1 MRRDGDVTYRCF
13 QRLSRAGNEVACLSQ
28 YFSTRRS
35 SRQLNHLHNVIVLS
49 CRLSSSINWS
59 GERPIRLD
67 DGRYFV
73 VVGALCQGRYALFDT
88 ESLELVPFNENPQ
101 GTSNVTRPSATIHR
115 SNRGHEPCC
124 LSRHC
129 GVSCPK
135 FSTPRIPEFRL
146 APTRPALMPTELS
159 LPMQRDAL
167 TRATLTLPV
176 VWTGNSV
183 GDRSALCAIG
193 GGHATI
199 VSASGVHSERIGSKR
214 PECRKLGQ
222 KMSECR
228 DGQQV

>member
-88 ESLELVPFNENPQ
+88 ESLQVLGKCGTYGKLLVQEYLARADRHTHYSLLHDCFGQRCKVHFPMVSQTTF
-101 GTSNVTRPSATIHR
+101 GVLRPT
-115 SNRGHEPCC
+115 C
-124 LSRHC
+124 
-129 GVSCPK
+129 
-135 FSTPRIPEFRL
+135 
-146 APTRPALMPTELS
+146 
-159 LPMQRDAL
+159 
-167 TRATLTLPV
+167 
-176 VWTGNSV
+176 
-183 GDRSALCAIG
+183 
-193 GGHATI
+193 
-199 VSASGVHSERIGSKR
+199 
-214 PECRKLGQ
+214 
-222 KMSECR
+222 
-228 DGQQV
+228 